1 MVVAHSL
8 RHPWPTHALRWTS
21 LSAASAGRFAALG
34 VSQASRAAVCRWI
47 ADSAVTSFKGI
58 KCAGI
63 DPQSDGL
70 PGRVGYWISDYVH
83 AQWDWLPK
91 VNHA

>member
-1 MVVAHSL
+1 MALARSP
-8 RHPWPTHALRWTS
+8 RHPWPTHVLRWTS

-34 VSQASRAAVCRWI
+34 VSQASLAAVCRWI
-47 ADSAVTSFKGI
+47 AGSAVTSFKGV
-58 KCAGI
+58 KMRGNR
-63 DPQSDGL
+63 SSTDGL